1 MEKSSR
7 GDNRL
12 LAVLLFTLIFWGIHA
27 RATAT
32 SPAMLRL
39 DTARFIVSD
48 SATPPEDSGQSVRL
62 PDNWR
67 LRTPGM
73 GGFAWYRLPF
83 TLDTVPAGPLAVY
96 LPHLSVA
103 GELWLNGSL
112 LTPGVRFA
120 DGVQGGTT
128 RPMSDEPLYV
138 VLPSGLFNAGVN
150 ELAIRVQGNS
160 AISSGISAISLG
172 EAETL
177 RDVWFGRYLIQVIS
191 PYVILVLMAGSV
203 FFLLAYTWRQRRL
216 FILQLALLLSL
227 LALMSYLSTMAVGIG
242 TSQGLR
248 IIATTLLF
256 WALCLAGW
264 RLAEGKWRWFEPLL
278 HTISALTLLI
288 TFIYITRG
296 EATDRLWQ
304 LTWPHIG
311 LRMLVIGRVCYQGFR
326 LASARLWLLA
336 ATAFIWN
343 LTIAQSNLVKMDW
356 LQWDSYQLSFI
367 GALPF
372 SLVVIYTLAERFI
385 ADHDE
390 NRRQQRAAI
399 ITERSRILQDMHDGM
414 GAHLITA
421 LRLAR
426 RQDSSREQLARCIE
440 ESLQDLRLIIDSL
453 DLTEQDLLPLLGN
466 LRFRLEPRLQA
477 LGIRLEWR
485 VTPLPLLPDLTP
497 DAALSILRIVQEA
510 VNNVIQHAQSSSI
523 TLTVKPAG
531 NHIRIVISDDGNGL
545 IPANSHPGSRGL
557 NGMRVRAEKI
567 GASLAVTGGASGTR
581 VELSLPITP
590 AAPTKG

>member
-1 MEKSSR
+1 MKKSGSR
-7 GDNRL
+7 GKRL
-12 LAVLLFTLIFWGIHA
+12 LIALFLTLLFWGIA
-27 RATAT
+27 SWAAT
-32 SPAMLRL
+32 SLPETLRL
-39 DTARFIVSD
+39 ESARFIVSD
-48 SATPPEDSGQSVRL
+48 SATPPDDIGESVKL

-67 LRTPGM
+67 LRTPALN
-73 GGFAWYRLPF
+73 GFAWYRLPF
-83 TLDTVPAGPLAVY
+83 TLDSVPDRPLAVY

-112 LTPGVRFA
+112 LTPGVRFG
-120 DGVQGGTT
+120 DGARG

-138 VLPSGLFNAGVN
+138 VLPSGLFHAGVN

-160 AISSGISAISLG
+160 AVSSGISALSLG

-177 RDVWFGRYLIQVIS
+177 HDIWFGRYLIQVIS
-191 PYVILVLMAGSV
+191 PYVILLLMTGSV

-227 LALMSYLSTMAVGIG
+227 LGLMSYLSTMAVGVG

-256 WALCLAGW
+256 WVLSLAGW
-264 RLAEGKWRWFEPLL
+264 RLAAGKWRWFEPLL
-278 HTISALTLLI
+278 HATSAVILLI
-288 TFIYITRG
+288 TLIYIARG
-296 EATDRLWQ
+296 EASDRLWL

-311 LRMLVIGRVCYQGFR
+311 LRMLVIGQMCYQGFR
-326 LASARLWLLA
+326 LGSAKLWLLA

-343 LTIAQSNLVKMDW
+343 LSIAQSNLVMMDW
-356 LQWDSYQLSFI
+356 LQWDSYRLSFI

-372 SLVVIYTLAERFI
+372 SLVLIYRLAERFI

-426 RQDSSREQLARCIE
+426 RQDSSREQLARYIE

-510 VNNVIQHAQSSSI
+510 VNNVIQHAQSSCI
-523 TLTVKPAG
+523 TLTVIPAG
-531 NHIRIVISDDGNGL
+531 RYIRIVISDDGNGL
-545 IPANSHPGSRGL
+545 IPADSHPGSRGL
-557 NGMRVRAEKI
+557 NGMRTRAEKI
-567 GASLAVTGGASGTR
+567 GAALAINGGASGTQ
-581 VELSLPITP
+581 VELLFPITP
-590 AAPTKG
+590 AALSNR